1 MRDVH
6 EIFTVFKAEYPDVY
20 ATYEALGKQV
30 HLQTGPLPEQTRSLL
45 KIGIAAASG
54 HQRALE
60 THLTAAH
67 EAGVPKADVEHT
79 LLLLIATCGFPAF
92 MEAYSVYH
100 ALGLWS

>member
-6 EIFTVFKAEYPDVY
+6 EIFTVFKAEFPEVY
-20 ATYEALGKQV
+20 AKYEALGKQV
-30 HLQTGPLPEQTRSLL
+30 HLETGPLPEQTRALV
-45 KIGIAAASG
+45 KIAIAASSG

-60 THLTAAH
+60 THLTGAH
-67 EAGVPKADVEHT
+67 EAGVQKADVEHT

-100 ALGLWS
+100 GMSLWS

>member
-6 EIFTVFKAEYPDVY
+6 EIFTEFKARFPEVY
-20 ATYEALGKQV
+20 EKYEALGKEVQ
-30 HLQTGPLPEQTRSLL
+30 LETGPLPEQTRALL

-67 EAGVPKADVEHT
+67 ETGVPRADVEHA

-92 MEAYSVYH
+92 MEAYSVYRGI
-100 ALGLWS
+100 AL